1 MIVFEDSDLYAIIT
15 YLKIKP
21 CFLLQ
26 MKKIFIQES
35 VKQKFLWLLEKNY
48 KHFSC
53 VVLPIFIFHSRNEL
67 FTSCKDFLSSFNIM
81 SIWSEDSISA
91 KTLAMKLQVI

>member
-26 MKKIFIQES
+26 IKKIFVQES
-35 VKQKFLWLLEKNY
+35 VKQKFLWLLEKNF
-48 KHFSC
+48 KHFLFME
-53 VVLPIFIFHSRNEL
+53 LPIFIFHSRNEL
-67 FTSCKDFLSSFNIM
+67 FTNCNDSLLYFSM
-81 SIWSEDSISA
+81 VSIWSEDSTFA